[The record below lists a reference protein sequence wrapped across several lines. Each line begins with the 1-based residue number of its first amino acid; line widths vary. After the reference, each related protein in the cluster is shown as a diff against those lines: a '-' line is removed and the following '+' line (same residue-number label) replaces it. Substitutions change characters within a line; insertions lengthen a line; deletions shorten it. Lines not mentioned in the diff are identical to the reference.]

1 MVNVTVRDILKATGG
16 ELLSGNEDTELLDIC
31 TDSRKIK
38 AGDLFVPLLGE
49 KVDSHIFIDKAMEV
63 GAATLTSEH
72 DGIVESDKA
81 YIRVDNTRDALQ
93 DIGLYIIKRY
103 DDMPYIGVTGSVG
116 KTTTR
121 EMITAAISTS
131 KRCFHT
137 KENRNSQ
144 VGVPVTLSELDKGY
158 EAAVIEM
165 GISEPGEMER
175 LSRMVMPSICV
186 VTIIG
191 VAHIEHMGSKEN
203 IRNEK
208 LKIASHMKEG
218 GIMLLN
224 GDDPLLNE
232 VKGRIDYKTITFGCG
247 EENDFR
253 ATDIVAKQ
261 GHTYFKCLHDGESVD
276 VCLATMGRHN
286 VRNALAAIAVAY
298 LLGIPMEV
306 ASEGFKDFYGI
317 RQRVLKLEGRYTII
331 DDAYNASPDSM
342 RAAIDVLC
350 DYKCEGR
357 KIAVLGDMFELGENS
372 RKYHRELGEY
382 IRDKKID
389 EVVVVG
395 KDSMEIKK
403 AIDECPDSYCKA
415 YSFSDNEEVSIYLMA
430 IMKPEDV
437 VLIKGS
443 NGMKLNEVVNI
454 LMN

>member
-1 MVNVTVRDILKATGG
+1 
-16 ELLSGNEDTELLDIC
+16 
-31 TDSRKIK
+31 
-38 AGDLFVPLLGE
+38 
-49 KVDSHIFIDKAMEV
+49 
-63 GAATLTSEH
+63 
-72 DGIVESDKA
+72 
-81 YIRVDNTRDALQ
+81 
-93 DIGLYIIKRY
+93 
-103 DDMPYIGVTGSVG
+103 
-116 KTTTR
+116 
-121 EMITAAISTS
+121 
-131 KRCFHT
+131 
-137 KENRNSQ
+137 
-144 VGVPVTLSELDKGY
+144 
-158 EAAVIEM
+158 
-165 GISEPGEMER
+165 
-175 LSRMVMPSICV
+175 
-186 VTIIG
+186 
-191 VAHIEHMGSKEN
+191 
-203 IRNEK
+203 
-208 LKIASHMKEG
+208 
-218 GIMLLN
+218 
-224 GDDPLLNE
+224 
-232 VKGRIDYKTITFGCG
+232 
-247 EENDFR
+247 
-253 ATDIVAKQ
+253 
-261 GHTYFKCLHDGESVD
+261 
-276 VCLATMGRHN
+276 
-286 VRNALAAIAVAY
+286 
-298 LLGIPMEV
+298 MEV